1 MHRKI
6 IFLLN
11 PISGTRKKY
20 SLRDLITSKMHEH
33 GLDFEI
39 SETIRSGDYTALRTR
54 IENDRITDVVICGGD
69 GSVSAVAKSLFGT
82 GIRVGIIPM
91 GSGNGLALA
100 AKISPDARKAI
111 DIIINGK
118 ASWIDGFLINN
129 QFSCMLC
136 GIGFDAKVAHDFAKQ
151 KKRGL
156 QTYIK
161 VSLINL
167 FTAKPYQFHLNT
179 STAEISTEAFFISI
193 ANGNQFGNQFTI
205 APKASLA
212 DGMLDVVIVKKMNKL
227 VLPFAVLAQITGING
242 QQELTEYVSKRNII
256 YFQTDKLSLTNPDNA
271 PLHIDGDPKD
281 TAGKFDVSVVRN
293 AIQLIQP

>member
-1 MHRKI
+1 MRRKI
-6 IFLLN
+6 IYLLN

-20 SLRDLITSKMHEH
+20 SLRDLISKKMHEH
-33 GLDFEI
+33 TLDFEI

-54 IENDRITDVVICGGD
+54 IEKDQITDVIVCGGD
-69 GSVSAVAKSLFGT
+69 GSVSAVAKSLLGADLR
-82 GIRVGIIPM
+82 IGIIPM

-100 AKISPDARKAI
+100 AKISPDPGKAL
-111 DIIINGK
+111 DVIIKGN
-118 ASWIDGFLINN
+118 ASWIDGFLINQ
-129 QFSCMLC
+129 QFCCMLC
-136 GIGFDAKVAHDFAKQ
+136 GIGFDAKVAHDFAKE

-167 FTAKPYQFHLNT
+167 FKAKPYQFHVTT
-179 STAEISTEAFFISI
+179 STAHISTEAFFISI

-205 APKASLA
+205 APRASLA

-227 VLPFAVLAQITGING
+227 LLPFAVLAQMTGING

-256 YFQTDKLSLTNPDNA
+256 YFQTDKLSVTNRDHA

-281 TAGKFDVSVVRN
+281 TAENFEISVVRN